1 MDSVSESGSSSTLVD
16 EAGAVEEVEVEEEE
30 EEVEDDEA
38 DDESLLSVV
47 YTTAFQTLR
56 Q

>member
-16 EAGAVEEVEVEEEE
+16 EAGAVEEGEVEEE